1 MTHRGFSTASLIA
14 LTLLAGVT
22 HSAEPE
28 FKTGIVTASRAYE
41 RESASVSV
49 GGIRTG
55 AAQTWVSRVT
65 VGVDGMRITGEWQ
78 PKTTI
83 SATAQDFPR
92 GSDVSVAVTRTKLLL
107 KHPDGSIVEAR
118 IVQREQAPQPKDKE
132 RD

>member
-1 MTHRGFSTASLIA
+1 MNRRACSTGLLLA
-14 LTLLAGVT
+14 LTLLAGPSQ
-22 HSAEPE
+22 SAEPE

-41 RESASVSV
+41 RDAGSISV
-49 GGIRTG
+49 GGIRAG
-55 AAQTWVSRVT
+55 AATAWISRVT

-92 GSDVSVAVTRTKLLL
+92 GSDVSVAVTRNKLLL

-118 IVQREQAPQPKDKE
+118 IVRREEAPDAKDRE

>member
-1 MTHRGFSTASLIA
+1 MLRRGYATALLA
-14 LTLLAGVT
+14 LALLAGPGL
-22 HSAEPE
+22 AADPE

-41 RESASVSV
+41 RDTASVSV

-55 AAQTWVSRVT
+55 AAKTWVSRVT
-65 VGVDGMRITGEWQ
+65 VGVDGERITAEWQ

-92 GSDVSVAVTRTKLLL
+92 GAEIAVAVSRNKLLL
-107 KHPDGSIVEAR
+107 KHPKDGSVVEAR
-118 IVQREQAPQPKDKE
+118 IVQRHEQDEE

>member
-1 MTHRGFSTASLIA
+1 MTRQYTTAVLLA
-14 LTLLAGVT
+14 LTVFSIPSRA
-22 HSAEPE
+22 AEPE
-28 FKTGIVTASRAYE
+28 FEVGIVTASRAYE
-41 RESASVSV
+41 RDTATVSV

-55 AAQTWVSRVT
+55 AAKTWVSRVT
-65 VGVDGMRITGEWQ
+65 VGVDGTRITAEWQ

-92 GSDVSVAVTRTKLLL
+92 GTEVSVAVTRNKLLL

-118 IVQREQAPQPKDKE
+118 IVRREASRESDAKE